1 MITKVDLD
9 QNEFKKMLRK
19 SYNNGVLRDVEE
31 FIAADYPICEV
42 STKGYKNS
50 KAAYSSYR
58 NAVNIAKAKV
68 RVITSRSRVFM
79 VKEDE
84 LE

>member
-19 SYNNGVLRDVEE
+19 PYNNAVLRDVEE
-31 FIAADYPICEV
+31 FIASDYPICEV
-42 STKGYKNS
+42 STKGYKTG
-50 KAAYSSYR
+50 KAAYTSYH
-58 NAVNIAKAKV
+58 NAVKIAKAKI
-68 RVITSRSRVFM
+68 RVITSRGRVFM